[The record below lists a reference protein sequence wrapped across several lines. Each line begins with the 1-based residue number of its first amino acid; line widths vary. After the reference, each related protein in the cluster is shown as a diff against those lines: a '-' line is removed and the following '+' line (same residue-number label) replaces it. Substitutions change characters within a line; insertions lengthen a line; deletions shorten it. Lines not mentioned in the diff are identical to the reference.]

1 MGRNFYKNLMYGC
14 TVCVMAAGTPS
25 HLLINTTEL
34 DRPGRVSR
42 VELVSLYGDL
52 LNAVPT
58 SFDSAHPALYNT
70 TAFIPPDDFFYLKVT
85 HSCFLQLR

>member
-1 MGRNFYKNLMYGC
+1 MM
-14 TVCVMAAGTPS
+14 VAGTPS

-34 DRPGRVSR
+34 DQPGRVSR

-58 SFDSAHPALYNT
+58 SFEFSHPALYNT
-70 TAFIPPDDFFYLKVT
+70 SAFIPPDDFFYLKVT
-85 HSCFLQLR
+85 HSSQLQFRRYHSTLR